1 MNPSDSPDSLLDG
14 IRRQANKVDAPYQ
27 SPMKAW
33 LTENHEIQQRD
44 FIDTDFKRIY
54 NVDT

>member
-1 MNPSDSPDSLLDG
+1 MKCEEFDSKKLGTQL
-14 IRRQANKVDAPYQ
+14 KL
-27 SPMKAW
+27 PMKAW